1 MKVSVRIVGPETELG
16 RAAAARVADAARR
29 AAHRRRVD
37 AAGAETL
44 RDQQGE
50 VSHVLRKPGSAGFD
64 LRDADQ

>member
-29 AAHRRRVD
+29 AAHRRRV
-37 AAGAETL
+37 AAGAERL

-64 LRDADQ
+64 LRDPDQ